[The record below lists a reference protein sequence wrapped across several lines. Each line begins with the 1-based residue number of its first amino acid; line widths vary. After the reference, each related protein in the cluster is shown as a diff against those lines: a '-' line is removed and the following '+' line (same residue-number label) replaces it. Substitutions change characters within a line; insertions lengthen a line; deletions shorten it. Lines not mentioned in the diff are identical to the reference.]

1 MRIVDICSIPKSNSN
16 YITFLRNIFLDFRGY
31 LISRHFQF
39 PSEMYMRQINKNDL
53 KEILKIYQTAFGN
66 NAGISFRL
74 YMILFHRICYVY
86 EKNGCVLGYLN
97 TFIRPYTMNG
107 KKIIWMCESSL
118 AVSPSSRG
126 MGIAFLM
133 LSENNKIAKL
143 NNIYCIY
150 ADVREDNTA
159 SLSLF
164 KKCGFQLK
172 GPFPHHYKDGSSGYV
187 VINLWDG

>member
-1 MRIVDICSIPKSNSN
+1 MRIVDICSIPKSTSN
-16 YITFLRNIFLDFRGY
+16 YITFLRNIFLDFRGF

-39 PSEMYMRQINKNDL
+39 PSEMNLRQINKNDL
-53 KEILKIYQTAFGN
+53 KVIQKIYQTAFGESP
-66 NAGISFRL
+66 GISFRL
-74 YMILFHRICYVY
+74 YMKLFQRICYVY
-86 EKNGCVLGYLN
+86 ETNGCILGYLN
-97 TFIRPYTMNG
+97 TYIRPYSLNG
-107 KKIIWMCESSL
+107 KKIIWMCESSV

-150 ADVREDNTA
+150 ADVREDNPA
-159 SLSLF
+159 SLSLH

-172 GPFPHHYKDGSSGYV
+172 GPYPHHYKDGSSGYV
-187 VINLWDG
+187 AINLLDW